1 MEQKLTDRLKA
12 GTREQHEAVERGVDL
27 DALAGS
33 REAYLAHLCALWGV
47 HAPLEARLAR
57 LDWAQVGVDFESRRR
72 VELLR
77 ADIEAL
83 AAEVDVEA
91 LPTCERLAP
100 VETICPLETIW
111 QGLGCLYVLEGSR
124 LGGQMIARAL
134 EERLGLRPER
144 ACRFL
149 SSHGVR
155 LGQSWKA
162 FKSAVDCAGAEHPE
176 HAATVVASAN
186 ATFASVQRWFEAGG
200 HRAPREVAAGEDN
213 P

>member
-1 MEQKLTDRLKA
+1 MERKLSDRLKA
-12 GTREQHEAVERGVDL
+12 GTREQHEAVERAVEL
-27 DALAGS
+27 DAVAAS

-77 ADIEAL
+77 ADIRAL
-83 AAEVDVEA
+83 AAEIDVEA

-100 VETICPLETIW
+100 VETIW
-111 QGLGCLYVLEGSR
+111 QGLGSLYVLEGSR

-134 EERLGLRPER
+134 EQRLGLSPER

-162 FKSAVDCAGAEHPE
+162 FKSAVNRAGAEHPE
-176 HAATVVASAN
+176 YAATVVASAN
-186 ATFASVQRWFEAGG
+186 DTFASVQRWFQGEAIEQA
-200 HRAPREVAAGEDN
+200 R
-213 P
+213 

>member
-1 MEQKLTDRLKA
+1 MEQELIDRLKA
-12 GTREQHEAVERGVDL
+12 GTRGQHEAVERQVDL
-27 DALAGS
+27 GALAAS

-77 ADIEAL
+77 SDIEAL
-83 AAEVDVEA
+83 APAVDVEA
-91 LPTCERLAP
+91 LPTDEKLA
-100 VETICPLETIW
+100 PLETIW

-124 LGGQMIARAL
+124 LGGQIIVRTV
-134 EERLGLRPER
+134 EERLGLSPER
-144 ACRFL
+144 VCRFL

-162 FKSAVDCAGAEHPE
+162 FKLAVNRAGAEHPE

-186 ATFASVQRWFEAGG
+186 ATFASIQRWFDTGDHTLLREADLSGVTQRG
-200 HRAPREVAAGEDN
+200 SDS
-213 P
+213 